1 MGTIYSIISRSAKL
15 KQRLGKP
22 SERIPVSEILEMQ
35 GMNDLEIVSEHFEPM
50 DDEYEFVEF
59 AKHKKPIEAPQ
70 PPTALHEVA
79 MRLLLLPRLDA
90 HSGDDGDGHLYD
102 YEVNSKTGD
111 YVRWE
116 DVQKIVDDLLAS
128 N

>member
-1 MGTIYSIISRSAKL
+1 
-15 KQRLGKP
+15 
-22 SERIPVSEILEMQ
+22 MQ

-59 AKHKKPIEAPQ
+59 AKHKKPID
-70 PPTALHEVA
+70 EVA

-116 DVQKIVDDLLAS
+116 DVQKIVDDLLLR
-128 N
+128 